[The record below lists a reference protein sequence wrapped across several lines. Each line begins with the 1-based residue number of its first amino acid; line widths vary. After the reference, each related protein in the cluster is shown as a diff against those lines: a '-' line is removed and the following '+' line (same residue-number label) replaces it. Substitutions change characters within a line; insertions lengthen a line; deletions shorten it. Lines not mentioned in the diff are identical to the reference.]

1 MSKKMCL
8 TVRLQTVKLQALAM
22 NCGYSEALAKIMQRL
37 VDACCKQVQ
46 VNNSPGD
53 C

>member
-8 TVRLQTVKLQALAM
+8 SVRLQRVKFEVLAM
-22 NCGYSEALAKIMQRL
+22 KCDSSEALAKIMQRS
-37 VDACCKQVQ
+37 VDACCEQVQ
-46 VNNSPGD
+46 VNNSPGG

>member
-8 TVRLQTVKLQALAM
+8 SVRLQTVKLEALAM
-22 NCGYSEALAKIMQRL
+22 NCDCSEALAKIMQRL

-46 VNNSPGD
+46 VNNCPGD